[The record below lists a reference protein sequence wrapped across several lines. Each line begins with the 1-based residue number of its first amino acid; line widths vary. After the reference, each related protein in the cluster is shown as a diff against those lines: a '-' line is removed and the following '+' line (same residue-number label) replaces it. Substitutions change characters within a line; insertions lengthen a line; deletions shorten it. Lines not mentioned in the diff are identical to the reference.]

1 MKPADIPENEIER
14 LKVLKTYNLLDTL
27 PEEDYDA
34 ITKIAATICN
44 TPIALISIIDEN
56 RQWFKSRHGLERTE
70 TARDFAFC
78 AHSILN
84 PDELL
89 IINDA
94 RKDDRFHDNP
104 LTVGDPNVVFY
115 AGAPLNS
122 LEGHCLGTLCVID
135 NEPKD
140 LNENQK
146 ESLKLLSRQVTLLF
160 ELRKKNQEL
169 LKANE
174 EVLRLNK
181 QLSEFAYRLSHDIK
195 TPISGIKYLSEIVQ
209 EDFADKL
216 DAEGINLLELI
227 STRSSYLYSLVEG
240 MLRFT
245 KVINTEMVYET
256 FKFEELVDKVKFS
269 CNWEDACEIKY
280 TNFAVLMKQSK
291 IAFIQI
297 FQNLLSNSIKYVHES
312 KPIISI
318 SLEVEPGFYKI
329 TYTDNGPGIEEKYH
343 KKVFNFFETL
353 GTENSTGIGLSTVKS
368 LIERLGGSIVIV
380 GSKEKKSGVE
390 FCMKFPIIKG

>member
-1 MKPADIPENEIER
+1 MKLADIPENELER
-14 LKVLKTYNLLDTL
+14 LKVLRTYNLLDTL
-27 PEEDYDA
+27 PDEDYDA
-34 ITKIAATICN
+34 ITKIAAAICN

-56 RQWFKSRHGLERTE
+56 RQWFKSRHGLETKE
-70 TARDFAFC
+70 TSRDFAFC
-78 AHSILN
+78 AHSILK

-94 RKDDRFHDNP
+94 RKDNRFHDNP
-104 LTVGDPNVVFY
+104 LTAGDPNVVFY

-122 LEGHCLGTLCVID
+122 LEGYPLGTLCVID

-160 ELRKKNQEL
+160 ELRKKNQKL

-174 EVLRLNK
+174 EVLRLNN

-216 DAEGINLLELI
+216 DVEGINLLKLI

-245 KVINTEMVYET
+245 NVTNAEIVYET
-256 FKFEELVDKVKFS
+256 FKFGELLEKVKFS
-269 CNWEDACEIKY
+269 CNWEHACEIRY
-280 TNFAVLMKQSK
+280 TNCAVLVKQSK

-297 FQNLLSNSIKYVHES
+297 FQNLLSNSIKYVHAS
-312 KPIISI
+312 KPVISI
-318 SLEVEPGFYKI
+318 SLEVEPDFYKI
-329 TYTDNGPGIEEKYH
+329 TYRDNGPGIEEKYH
-343 KKVFNFFETL
+343 KKVFDFFETL
-353 GTENSTGIGLSTVKS
+353 DTENSTGIGLSTVKS
-368 LIERLGGSIVIV
+368 LLERLGGSIVIV
-380 GSKEKKSGVE
+380 GSKEKKSGIE
-390 FCMKFPIIKG
+390 FCIKFPVIKD

>member
-1 MKPADIPENEIER
+1 M
-14 LKVLKTYNLLDTL
+14 
-27 PEEDYDA
+27 
-34 ITKIAATICN
+34 
-44 TPIALISIIDEN
+44 
-56 RQWFKSRHGLERTE
+56 
-70 TARDFAFC
+70 
-78 AHSILN
+78 
-84 PDELL
+84 
-89 IINDA
+89 
-94 RKDDRFHDNP
+94 
-104 LTVGDPNVVFY
+104 
-115 AGAPLNS
+115 
-122 LEGHCLGTLCVID
+122 
-135 NEPKD
+135 
-140 LNENQK
+140 NENQK

-169 LKANE
+169 LNANE

-195 TPISGIKYLSEIVQ
+195 TPISGIKYLSEILQ

-245 KVINTEMVYET
+245 KVINTEIVYET
-256 FKFEELVDKVKFS
+256 FKFEELLDKVKFS

-329 TYTDNGPGIEEKYH
+329 TYKDNGPGIEEKYH

>member
-1 MKPADIPENEIER
+1 MKPADIPENELER
-14 LKVLKTYNLLDTL
+14 LKVLRTYNLLDTL
-27 PEEDYDA
+27 PDEDYDA
-34 ITKIAATICN
+34 ITKIAAAICN

-56 RQWFKSRHGLERTE
+56 RQWFKSRHGLETTE

-84 PDELL
+84 PDELF
-89 IINDA
+89 IVNDA
-94 RKDDRFHDNP
+94 RKDNRFHDNP
-104 LTVGDPNVVFY
+104 LTVSDPNVVFY

-122 LEGHCLGTLCVID
+122 LEGHSLGTLCVID

-174 EVLRLNK
+174 EVQRLNN

-245 KVINTEMVYET
+245 NVINAEIVYET
-256 FKFEELVDKVKFS
+256 FKFEELIDKVKSS
-269 CNWEDACEIKY
+269 CNWEDACEIRY
-280 TNFAVLMKQSK
+280 TNCAVLVKQSK

-297 FQNLLSNSIKYVHES
+297 FQNLLSNSIKYVHAS
-312 KPIISI
+312 KPVISI
-318 SLEVEPGFYKI
+318 SLEEEPDFYKI
-329 TYTDNGPGIEEKYH
+329 TYKDNGPGIEEKYH

-353 GTENSTGIGLSTVKS
+353 DTENSTGIGLSTVKS
-368 LIERLGGSIVIV
+368 LLERLGGSIVIV
-380 GSKEKKSGVE
+380 VSKEKKSGIE
-390 FCMKFPIIKG
+390 FCIKFPIIKD

>member
-14 LKVLKTYNLLDTL
+14 LKVLRTYNLLDTL
-27 PEEDYDA
+27 PDEDYDA
-34 ITKIAATICN
+34 ITKIAAAICN

-56 RQWFKSRHGLERTE
+56 RQWFKSRHGLETTE

-78 AHSILN
+78 SHSILN

-122 LEGHCLGTLCVID
+122 LEGHSLGTLCVID

-169 LKANE
+169 LNANE

-195 TPISGIKYLSEIVQ
+195 TPISGIKYLSEILQ

-245 KVINTEMVYET
+245 KVINTEIVYET
-256 FKFEELVDKVKFS
+256 FKFEELLDKVKFS

-318 SLEVEPGFYKI
+318 SLEVESDFYKI
-329 TYTDNGPGIEEKYH
+329 TYKDNGAGIEEKYH